1 MKFHLERAID
11 YFDVDPRFCLKLGA
25 LFRYFQEAAVM
36 HSERVG
42 IGSRRLVDGGRV
54 WLLNKIAAE
63 IVRYPEYGETVTVT
77 TWSRGAKGFKAF
89 RDFVVSAGDRRLAVA
104 TSVWLYFD
112 MNRKRIVR
120 VPEDLMAAY
129 TMETAVA
136 LDVDLEAWKPET
148 GFEPDTDLEITTRSG
163 DFDPLGHVNN
173 SLYFD
178 YLETMASRAF
188 SASGRIGKL
197 KIQFQKE
204 IGAGCRAVR
213 AGGLNADDGCRFK
226 IFSDKKVHAA
236 GSMTFLGC

>member
-1 MKFHLERAID
+1 MKFRLDRSLD
-11 YFDVDPRFCLKLGA
+11 YFDVDSRFRLKLGT

-36 HSERVG
+36 HSEKVG
-42 IGSRRLVDGGRV
+42 GGSRDLVKGGKV
-54 WLLNKIAAE
+54 WILHKIAAE
-63 IVRYPEYGETVTVT
+63 MIRYPEYGETVTVT

-89 RDFVVSAGDRRLAVA
+89 RDFAVFAGDRRLAAA

-112 MNRKRIVR
+112 MERKRILR

-129 TMETAVA
+129 SVEDEAA
-136 LDVDLEAWKPET
+136 LDPDLDAWRPDTE
-148 GFEPDTDLEITTRSG
+148 FEPEAHVEITTRSS

-178 YLETMASRAF
+178 YLETMAARVF
-188 SASGRIGKL
+188 PVNGRIGKL

-204 IGAGCRAVR
+204 IGAGCQVVR

-226 IFSDKKVHAA
+226 VFSQDQVHAA
-236 GSMTFLGC
+236 GVLEFQGR